1 MEQLKWFDRSFA
13 YPADPRLLPSLL
25 ERLRGTPARLEE
37 KLATL
42 LPAAL
47 TERVADTWTI
57 QENVGH
63 LADLE
68 PLWQGRLTDILAG
81 ASELRPTDLSN
92 QATSQANH
100 NTTPLAD
107 LLARFRQLRA
117 QTVQR
122 LDALQA
128 SDLDRSALHPR
139 LHTPMRIP
147 DLFLF
152 VAEHDDHHLAR
163 ITALARQ
170 LAAA

>member
-1 MEQLKWFDRSFA
+1 M
-13 YPADPRLLPSLL
+13 
-25 ERLRGTPARLEE
+25 GTPARLEE
-37 KLATL
+37 KLAVL
-42 LPAAL
+42 LPPVL
-47 TERVADTWTI
+47 TERLADTWTI

-81 ASELRPTDLSN
+81 APELRPTDLLN

-100 NTTPLAD
+100 NTTPLAA
-107 LLARFRQLRA
+107 LLAQFRQLR
-117 QTVQR
+117 THTMQR
-122 LDALQA
+122 LNALQT
-128 SDLDRSALHPR
+128 SDLDRSARHPR